1 MSADVLRQAAA
12 VMRERAEA
20 AIHDSEG
27 ATRWTA
33 TGDGHHAAYGV
44 TTVNGPLWDIV
55 NDVSGPDA
63 EHIASWHPAVA
74 LAVADWLD
82 RVADQHDTLMAAM
95 ESGMSNLTEVAIAS
109 QTNEKAALAVARA
122 YLGNDQ

>member
-1 MSADVLRQAAA
+1 MSADILRKAAA

-74 LAVADWLD
+74 LAVAEWLEAKAEQD
-82 RVADQHDTLMAAM
+82 DKGTCDDPRGCCNLCEHDY
-95 ESGMSNLTEVAIAS
+95 GHV
-109 QTNEKAALAVARA
+109 AALAVATA
-122 YLGNDQ
+122 YLGSDQ

>member
-1 MSADVLRQAAA
+1 MSADILRKAAA

-20 AIHDSEG
+20 AIHDSDG

-74 LAVADWLD
+74 LAVADWID
-82 RVADQHDTLMAAM
+82 AAAVLAPPDPHH
-95 ESGMSNLTEVAIAS
+95 EGEACETCDNVTR
-109 QTNEKAALAVARA
+109 ALAVARA
-122 YLGNDQ
+122 YLGVTS